1 MPSPRSYLRTIPCWD
16 HQRHLLARLD
26 VAIADALGALVQPG
40 QTVLDF
46 GCGDRP
52 YESVVRG
59 LQANYIGCD
68 LAGTPDLLVQPG
80 SPVPR
85 DSASLDGI
93 LSSQVLEHVGDLDW
107 YLGECRRLLKPGGW
121 LLLSTH
127 GMWLYHPH
135 PTDFRRWTRDGLK
148 LELESRGFAVESFQ
162 PLVGPLAYSTQIR
175 LLGFHHLLTKVPI
188 IGRLLLT
195 PLACLMNARMALEDA
210 ITPEAIRADN
220 ATVYVLICRVGPAR
234 NERRPTSN

>member
-1 MPSPRSYLRTIPCWD
+1 MSQARSHLRSLPYWD

-26 VAIADALGALVQPG
+26 AAIAEALGALVRPG

-52 YESVVRG
+52 YEEVVRG
-59 LQANYIGCD
+59 LQGNYVGCD
-68 LAGTPDLLVQPG
+68 LAGTPDLNVTPG
-80 SPVPR
+80 LQVPR
-85 DSASLDGI
+85 EPASCDGI

-107 YLGECRRLLKPGGW
+107 YLGECRRLLKPAGW

-148 LELESRGFAVESFQ
+148 LELESRGFQIESFT

-175 LLGFHHLLTKVPI
+175 LLGFHHLLLKIPV
-188 IGRLLLT
+188 IGRLLLA
-195 PLACLMNARMALEDA
+195 PVACFMNARMALEDA
-210 ITPEAIRADN
+210 ITPAAIRSDN
-220 ATVYVLICRVGPAR
+220 ASVYVAVCRVGPAR
-234 NERRPTSN
+234 NERRPTS